1 MSFVSFSFVLLFAF
15 ALVCRVW
22 IGPTKVEKAYLASLL
37 ILSLVFYASFYPPY
51 LLLLLFTTLV
61 DYYAGKKIFQATSL
75 YRKKLFLTLSLT
87 ANLGLLAFFKYSDFM
102 VDSFEAIL
110 EFFYPNAV
118 RLPNLNLV
126 LPIGISFFTFQSMS
140 YTIDLYRGRIQPAPS
155 YGRFLLF
162 VGFFTHL
169 VSGPIVRASELMYQ
183 FERKRKMRLS
193 VILQGLYLIIYG
205 YFLKMVV
212 ADNLAGYVNQ
222 YWSRGASDNMPTVV
236 PLSLALLFSCQI
248 FADIY
253 GYTNIARGT
262 AYLLGFRLPVNFNS
276 PYIAASFREFWTR
289 WHISLSRWIRD
300 YLYIPLGGNRG
311 EGIRPYRTV
320 LITFLLAGL
329 WHGAAFTFLIWGAF
343 MVCF

>member
-1 MSFVSFSFVLLFAF
+1 MSFVSFSFVLLFAL

-22 IGPTKVEKAYLASLL
+22 LGPTKVEKAYLTSLL
-37 ILSLVFYASFYPPY
+37 VLSLVFYASFYPPY

-61 DYYAGKKIFQATSL
+61 DYYAGKKIYAAVSPA
-75 YRKKLFLTLSLT
+75 RKKIFLVFSLA
-87 ANLGLLAFFKYSDFM
+87 ANLGLLAFFKYTDF
-102 VDSFEAIL
+102 VL
-110 EFFYPNAV
+110 ETWRNICGFFHMAGPQIPY
-118 RLPNLNLV
+118 LNLL

-162 VGFFTHL
+162 VCFFTHL
-169 VSGPIVRASELMYQ
+169 ISGPIVRASELMYQ
-183 FERKRKMRLS
+183 FNRKRKMRMG
-193 VILQGLYLIIYG
+193 VVLQGLYLMVFG

-212 ADNLAGYVNQ
+212 ADNLAGYINR
-222 YWSRGASDNMPTVV
+222 YWSRGASDNMPAVV
-236 PLSLALLFSCQI
+236 PLSLAVLFSCQI

-276 PYIAASFREFWTR
+276 PYIAGSFREFWTR

-300 YLYIPLGGNRG
+300 YLYIPLGGTG
-311 EGIRPYRTV
+311 AP
-320 LITFLLAGL
+320 AG
-329 WHGAAFTFLIWGAF
+329 GPS
-343 MVCF
+343 